1 MRVRVSLH
9 RLVLHVLKPLA
20 QDLLRQMLLWCLL
33 LHHLLHLLDLAPI
46 SRETQGVREFHGVM
60 QVILYAVYRNN
71 KSGSGAGGKMYG
83 DARIYGKQVAD
94 GHHDEG

>member
-1 MRVRVSLH
+1 MVRKGTH
-9 RLVLHVLKPLA
+9 RYTKTII
-20 QDLLRQMLLWCLL
+20 
-33 LHHLLHLLDLAPI
+33 LDVK
-46 SRETQGVREFHGVM
+46 TQGVREFHGVM

-83 DARIYGKQVAD
+83 DATIYGKQVAD